1 MNIREDIQQL
11 QTDRKTLRNFGLLVG
26 GVFIL
31 IGVLFSFRHP
41 ERTMYFICPGGLL
54 LVLGFFWPASLRRA
68 YIAWMSVA
76 FALGFIMAHL
86 ILTVFFYFV
95 VTPIGLMARLTG
107 KDFLRLKLDRHAVS
121 YWIARENKAKSPIDY
136 ERQF

>member
-41 ERTMYFICPGGLL
+41 ERTMYFICSGGVL
-54 LVLGFFWPASLRRA
+54 LVLGFFWPAILRRA

-107 KDFLRLKLDRHAVS
+107 KDFLRLKLDRHAIS
-121 YWIARENKAKSPIDY
+121 YWIARENKAKSSIDY